1 MFHVSLL
8 FWYQKIMQVH
18 FYVIR
23 YYKLLIVVIAGGI
36 TLEDKL
42 RYSSNE
48 EFMVSFEEKHDSE
61 CVVLVGVL

>member
-1 MFHVSLL
+1 MIIH
-8 FWYQKIMQVH
+8 
-18 FYVIR
+18 
-23 YYKLLIVVIAGGI
+23 YKLLIVVIAGGI

-48 EFMVSFEEKHDSE
+48 EFMASFEEKHDSE